1 MKTNVLKRQF
11 LKEILALKMKKVR
24 VQSLT
29 TLPITNTTTIFQT
42 HENYEKIC
50 YICILL
56 CSFVCFKFSFKASE
70 SIQLQIFGSTDFS
83 QVFLNI
89 GLLRRESCTLFSIL
103 I

>member
-11 LKEILALKMKKVR
+11 LIEILALKMKKVS

-29 TLPITNTTTIFQT
+29 TLLITNTNTIFQT
-42 HENYEKIC
+42 HEDYEKIC

-70 SIQLQIFGSTDFS
+70 SIQLQIFESTNFS
-83 QVFLNI
+83 QVFLNV
-89 GLLRRESCTLFSIL
+89 GLLKRESYTLFSIL